1 MADLPE
7 RQRTALQLTYFEGLG
22 NQETAQVMQVSVE
35 AVESLLSRA
44 RRALREALSPVWG
57 DLIEELE
64 QLK

>member
-1 MADLPE
+1 
-7 RQRTALQLTYFEGLG
+7 
-22 NQETAQVMQVSVE
+22 MQVSVE